1 MNSEEVNDITT
12 VVDEVAVTTITEITT
27 LSEDTTATT
36 TSSVE
41 YDDIYNA
48 VQSCNATLTVMLAL
62 FIVCIVFFI
71 ASKFFDFLG
80 INDC

>member
-36 TSSVE
+36 SSVE

-48 VQSCNATLTVMLAL
+48 VQSCNATLTVMLAIL
-62 FIVCIVFFI
+62 LVCIGFFI
-71 ASKFFDFLG
+71 ASKIFDFLG